1 MDRTEV
7 SATVAIERPRARVA
21 LLTLN
26 RPDRMNA
33 MTGEMFADLEQAAA
47 ELGADR
53 SIRAIILTG
62 AGRGFCP
69 GFDLADAPGLRELGV
84 AGMLRF
90 QERAAAAVL
99 ALHHMPQPVI
109 AAVNG
114 AAAGG
119 GFSLALAA
127 DIRIAASTA
136 KFAAMFVR
144 GGFSAGDLGCSWFL
158 PRLVGLGR
166 AVEMTCTGRIVD
178 PQEALAV
185 GLVSEIV
192 APEDLL
198 DRALAIAEQIAA
210 NSPIGV
216 RMTLRAIYANV
227 DAPSLRTAVELE
239 NRGQAMLSPG
249 PDVAEV
255 LTARAEGRT
264 PAFAD

>member
-1 MDRTEV
+1 MSPTILI
-7 SATVAIERPRARVA
+7 TRPGPGVA

-26 RPDRMNA
+26 RPDRLNA
-33 MTGEMFADLEQAAA
+33 MTDEMFADLARAAG
-47 ELGADR
+47 EIGADR
-53 SIRAIILTG
+53 STRAVVLTG

-69 GFDLADAPGLRELGV
+69 GFDLADAPGLRDLDL
-84 AGMLRF
+84 AGMMRF

-99 ALHHMPQPVI
+99 AVHHMPQPVI

-127 DIRIAASTA
+127 DVRIAASTA
-136 KFAAMFVR
+136 KFAAMFVH

-166 AVEMTCTGRIVD
+166 AIEMTCTGRIVG
-178 PQEALAV
+178 PEEALAV
-185 GLVSEIV
+185 GLVTEV
-192 APEDLL
+192 VEPGRLL

-239 NRGQAMLSPG
+239 NRGQALLSPG

-255 LTARAEGRT
+255 LTAKAEGRA
-264 PAFAD
+264 PVFVD

>member
-1 MDRTEV
+1 L
-7 SATVAIERPRARVA
+7 IERPRSGVA
-21 LLTLN
+21 LLILN
-26 RPDRMNA
+26 RPDRLNA
-33 MTGEMFADLEQAAA
+33 LTGEMFADLARAAG
-47 ELGADR
+47 ELGADP
-53 SIRAIILTG
+53 SVRAVVLTG

-69 GFDLADAPGLRELGV
+69 GFDLADAPGLRDLGL
-84 AGMLRF
+84 AGMMRF

-99 ALHHMPQPVI
+99 AIHHMPQPVI

-178 PQEALAV
+178 PEEALAI
-185 GLVSEIV
+185 GLVTAVVEASQ
-192 APEDLL
+192 LL
-198 DRALAIAEQIAA
+198 DRALGIAEQVAG

-227 DAPSLRTAVELE
+227 DAPSLRTAIELE

-255 LTARAEGRT
+255 LTARAEGRA
-264 PAFAD
+264 PVFVD

>member
-1 MDRTEV
+1 MSPTILI
-7 SATVAIERPRARVA
+7 TRPRPGVA
-21 LLTLN
+21 LLTLD
-26 RPDRMNA
+26 RPDRLNA
-33 MTGEMFADLEQAAA
+33 MTGEMFADLARAAGV
-47 ELGADR
+47 LGADP
-53 SIRAIILTG
+53 STRAVVLTG

-69 GFDLADAPGLRELGV
+69 GYDLADAPGLRDLGL
-84 AGMLRF
+84 ADMMRF
-90 QERAAAAVL
+90 QEQAAAAVL
-99 ALHHMPQPVI
+99 AIHQMPQPVI

-114 AAAGG
+114 TAAGG

-158 PRLVGLGR
+158 PRLIGLGR
-166 AVEMTCTGRIVD
+166 AVEMTCTGRSVD
-178 PQEALAV
+178 PEEALAV
-185 GLVSEIV
+185 GLITDVVE
-192 APEDLL
+192 PEQLL
-198 DRALAIAEQIAA
+198 DRALGTAEQIAA

-216 RMTLRAIYANV
+216 RMTLRAIYANI

-255 LTARAEGRT
+255 LTARAEGRA
-264 PAFAD
+264 PVFVD